1 MTSPRHLTI
10 DLPDGAAHV
19 LEAGS
24 GPPVVLL
31 HGVSGLAEEIMA
43 PLLELSGG
51 HRLLAIDRPGYGGS
65 APQPADRMAPDR
77 QAEWLA
83 AVLDALAVD
92 RPVIVAHSFA
102 SSIALCLALAR
113 PDRLAGLVLLGPF
126 CRPTPPSARPLLRV
140 ASKRMLGW
148 PVRWALP
155 QVAPFLAARSL
166 AATFAPDPV
175 PDHVLRLPFAVAVQ
189 PDAVMA
195 MAAELNGFNAVME
208 TVADRLH
215 EIACPAVV
223 IAGDCDRIAPFDHH
237 VDWLVARMAHCTTVR
252 VEGRGHMIHHV
263 RPTAVV
269 HAVERVLRA
278 DRRLIDLRPLRRG
291 LATWTRALRRRQIA
305 GRPAA

>member
-1 MTSPRHLTI
+1 MTSPRLVTI
-10 DLPDGAAHV
+10 DLPDGAARV

-31 HGVSGLAEEIMA
+31 HGLSSLAEEIMA
-43 PLLELSGG
+43 PLLDLSGG

-83 AVLDALAVD
+83 DVLDALAVE

-102 SSIALCLALAR
+102 SSIALCLALSR
-113 PDRLAGLVLLGPF
+113 PDRIAGLVLLGPF

-140 ASKRMLGW
+140 ASRRRLGW

-175 PDHVLRLPFAVAVQ
+175 PDHVLQLPFAVAVQ
-189 PDAVMA
+189 PGAVMA
-195 MAAELNGFNAVME
+195 MAAELNGFNPAME
-208 TVADRLH
+208 AAAERLH
-215 EIACPAVV
+215 EIACPTVV
-223 IAGDCDRIAPFDHH
+223 IAGDCDRIAPFEHH
-237 VDWLVARMAHCTTVR
+237 GDWLTARLAHCTTVR
-252 VEGRGHMIHHV
+252 VEGRGHMVHHV
-263 RPTAVV
+263 RPTAVL
-269 HAVERVLRA
+269 HAVERVEQA
-278 DRRLIDLRPLRRG
+278 DRRVIDLRPLRRG
-291 LATWTRALRRRQIA
+291 LATWTRALRRRPTA